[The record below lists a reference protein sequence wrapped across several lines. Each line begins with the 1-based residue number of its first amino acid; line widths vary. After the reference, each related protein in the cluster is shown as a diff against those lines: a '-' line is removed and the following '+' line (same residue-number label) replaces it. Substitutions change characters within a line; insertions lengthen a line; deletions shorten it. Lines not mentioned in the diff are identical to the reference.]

1 MPHQED
7 TLRSTKYYAKNE
19 REQILQQGGDE
30 LVPESEETRP
40 PESAENQRVNR
51 EKLGVN
57 EEHKTEEMQR
67 QRRGTFP

>member
-1 MPHQED
+1 MPRPED
-7 TLRSTKYYAKNE
+7 TLRSPKYYAKSE

-30 LVPESEETRP
+30 LVSGPEERKADDP
-40 PESAENQRVNR
+40 RRNR

>member
-30 LVPESEETRP
+30 LIPEPKEERP
-40 PESAENQRVNR
+40 SDDAEDQRLNR

>member
-7 TLRSTKYYAKNE
+7 TLRSTKYYVKNE

-30 LVPESEETRP
+30 LIPE
-40 PESAENQRVNR
+40 PEKERTSDDAEDQRLNR

>member
-1 MPHQED
+1 MPHQEN

-30 LVPESEETRP
+30 LIPEPEATRTADDAD
-40 PESAENQRVNR
+40 SQRANR

-57 EEHKTEEMQR
+57 EDHKTEEMQR